1 MKSRPVAAA
10 FAAAVISAAAYAGSV
25 RVASEC
31 LWRPEGAAPSPL
43 RAGARSAPLKAAP
56 RAARS
61 DAQWGEWALR
71 AAEALKDRL
80 GVSAAADELKVRA
93 VNVDAAGC
101 AHVRLSQVYRG
112 IDVRAKELAVHF
124 RPDGTAFQVNG
135 AFLPGISVGT
145 KPSAPR
151 PKDATLSVWTP
162 SGAADGK
169 DARLAWRAPSGDWWR
184 YTDATSGEVLGR
196 ERRRRRAAAKTGEDW
211 LLETM
216 MTLAPQARTN
226 ALPSGAACTIRGVL
240 PKSLWTNDAPC
251 TVEVPGIRGD
261 DGRFYLCGTNSHG
274 RSYAIWNMSGVRDA
288 YAALPDRAAPLPDVD
303 EANMIASFESAD
315 WGDYHPE
322 AIAAAYN
329 VTTVMDYFE
338 ECFARATYLGE
349 NATDARTCAF
359 VCMPETDGSG
369 RILGGYDNAF
379 FYADVDA
386 GSRSSEPDHSGAMYF
401 GYYGDGVRTLQVL
414 DITAHEFSHSIA
426 GSTAQFV
433 YEGES
438 GALDESF
445 ADIFGV
451 GCEMFAQGDGPEYP
465 AHATRRADWF
475 IGEDTGEVNPLRDVV
490 HPASDL
496 VSSRQAAS
504 YRDSHWADT
513 FAVYIGDSGGVHDN
527 SGIQN
532 RFFYLLQSEIGPAAA
547 LQIAYLTVTGY
558 CTPET
563 DFHEVA
569 LLWKDAASQLAGG
582 KVNGVD
588 IPANAPEAVERCWA
602 PLLERPAFVPEA
614 GRRYVGM
621 VEDLGLAYVTVSLGK
636 PTSGATPVTVQ
647 FEIEDIVISAGTS
660 LKNGRT
666 SATFSSDYGTFS
678 LDFAG
683 DNVIGSW
690 TVSRMLLDNSM
701 PSLTVRF
708 TAFHRAPRFWRELE
722 DGGIPGH
729 FAGERVDMILLA
741 QMDFCF
747 GDALLFSAQGLP
759 AGISI
764 NSRTGEISG
773 IVRGEQ
779 SGTAV
784 ITVKSKETGFSD
796 TCSLAYDFAAQPEWS
811 VGKYAAHVIDDA
823 SGETAGDIQLSSA
836 SSGAISGRI
845 KAGKKT
851 WSFTARGFDA
861 EEESDTSLGLRFA
874 RNSGKDNID
883 TLLISVSA
891 DGISGIATISGTP
904 YSFSGKGAV
913 DLSLDAESIAENI
926 YIVQP
931 GMKLEIPV
939 VVESDA
945 PYTLSAQNLPQGL
958 SLVKRGASY
967 VISGTAK
974 TPGERAGGAHL
985 TVKTYALEKGKTF
998 DVHILV
1004 DHYRSEAIPVEDRYD
1019 SPGTGVAGSLE
1030 IPGAAGCT
1038 ARGLPSGLKFDAA
1051 TGTISGVATKS
1062 GDFLVTFTR
1071 KVVSG
1076 KTTKTETAT
1085 AFLHVEALPAWAVGT
1100 FDGASLS
1107 QDGETLA
1114 GLASLSVSAGGKV
1127 SGKLVCED
1135 GTKLSFSIPSLGV
1148 DGEGR
1153 YTARGKAKS
1162 GKKAWDVEVVIERR
1176 DFASADGGTCGQ
1188 GIASVAATPQGA
1200 ESPSAN
1206 ATVAQNLWSSKE
1218 AKVPSFASVKGRK
1231 LVMAIP
1237 DVEGCDLSLSI
1248 AADGKTT
1255 AKARKSGSK
1264 KTVASASSQLVLRDY
1279 VPGEGWTC
1287 ELPLSIPKAG
1297 IVQVLEFRIEDAY

>member
-1 MKSRPVAAA
+1 MKSRAVAAA

-61 DAQWGEWALR
+61 DEQWGEWALR

-162 SGAADGK
+162 SGAADGR

-211 LLETM
+211 LEDKITH
-216 MTLAPQARTN
+216 LAPQARTN
-226 ALPSGAACTIRGVL
+226 DLPSGAACTIRGVL
-240 PKSLWTNDAPC
+240 PRPLWTNDAPC
-251 TVEVPGIRGD
+251 AVEVPGIRGD

-274 RSYAIWNMSGVRDA
+274 RAFAIWNMSGVRNA
-288 YAALPDRAAPLPDVD
+288 YKDVAGRASPLPDKD
-303 EANMIASFESAD
+303 EAFQIASFESED

-322 AIAAAYN
+322 AIAAAYH

-338 ECFARATYLGE
+338 ECFSRATYLGE
-349 NATDARTCAF
+349 DETGARTCAF
-359 VCMPETDGSG
+359 VCMPETDGAG
-369 RILGGYDNAF
+369 KILRGYDNAF
-379 FYADVDA
+379 FYADVGE
-386 GSRSSEPDHSGAMYF
+386 GSDSSEHEHSGAMYF
-401 GYYGDGVRTLQVL
+401 GYFGDGRRTFQVL

-426 GSTAQFV
+426 ENTAQFT

-451 GCEMFAQGDGPEYP
+451 GCEMFAQRVGPEYP
-465 AHATRRADWF
+465 EREAQRADWF
-475 IGEDTGEVNPLRDVV
+475 IGEDMGESLPIRDLAY
-490 HPASDL
+490 PDSDHC
-496 VSSRQAAS
+496 SARQAAS
-504 YRDSHWADT
+504 YRDPHWADT
-513 FAVYIGDSGGVHDN
+513 FSLYVGDSGGVHGN

-532 RFFYLLQSEIGPAAA
+532 RFFYLLQSEIGIAPA

-569 LLWKDAASQLAGG
+569 QLWRDAAAQLAGG
-582 KVNGVD
+582 TANGVFV
-588 IPANAPEAVERCWA
+588 PQNAPDAVEACWSQ
-602 PLLERPAFVPEA
+602 LLEKPPFEPSA
-614 GRRYVGM
+614 GRKYVGL
-621 VEDLGLAYVTVSLGK
+621 VEDIGFAGVSVRLGK
-636 PTSGATPVTVQ
+636 RAKGATPVTIALDLGG
-647 FEIEDIVISAGTS
+647 FALSAGSS
-660 LKNGRT
+660 LKDGETTT
-666 SATFSSDYGTFS
+666 SFKSPFGNFR

-683 DNVIGSW
+683 DNVVGSW
-690 TVSRMLLDNSM
+690 KISRTLLDSSSPN
-701 PSLTVRF
+701 LTVRF
-708 TAFHRAPRFWRELE
+708 TAFHRPPEFYSLL
-722 DGGIPGH
+722 GVQGIPGG
-729 FAGERVDMILLA
+729 FAGERVAMSLI
-741 QMDFCF
+741 QHMDFNY
-747 GDALLFSAQGLP
+747 GDSFSFSARGLP
-759 AGISI
+759 SGLSLDKK
-764 NSRTGEISG
+764 TGKISG
-773 IVRGEQ
+773 VVRGAQ
-779 SGTAV
+779 SGTAF
-784 ITVKSKETGFSD
+784 ITVKSSSTGLSD
-796 TCSLAYDFAAQPEWS
+796 TCALAYDFAARPPWA
-811 VGKYAAHVIDDA
+811 VGRFAAHVFADD
-823 SGETAGDIQLSSA
+823 GEKSAGDIQMSSA
-836 SSGAISGRI
+836 ASGAISGRI
-845 KAGKKT
+845 IAGGKT
-851 WSFTARGFDA
+851 WKFSAKGFAPD
-861 EEESDTSLGLRFA
+861 EEGDGALGLRFT
-874 RNSGKDNID
+874 RKSGKADNDSLRIY
-883 TLLISVSA
+883 VSG
-891 DGISGIATISGTP
+891 DGISGVAMVSGTA
-904 YSFSGKGAV
+904 YSFSGGNAV
-913 DLSLDAESIAENI
+913 DLSLDAERVSDDV
-926 YIVQP
+926 YLVQP
-931 GMKLEIPV
+931 GVRLEIPV

-945 PYTLSAQNLPQGL
+945 PYTLSAKNLPQGL
-958 SLVKRGASY
+958 SLVKRGSSY
-967 VISGTAK
+967 AIAGTAK
-974 TPGERAGGAHL
+974 TPGEAAGGTRLA
-985 TVKTYALEKGKTF
+985 VKTYAIPDGRAFK
-998 DVHILV
+998 VRILV
-1004 DHYRSEAIPVEDRYD
+1004 DNYRCDSIPLEDHYDTLGA
-1019 SPGTGVAGSLE
+1019 GVSGALE

-1038 ARGLPSGLKFDAA
+1038 AKGLPSGLKFDAA
-1051 TGTISGVATKS
+1051 TGTISGASTKS

-1071 KVVSG
+1071 RTGSG
-1076 KTTKTETAT
+1076 KNAKTEIAT
-1085 AFLHVEALPAWAVGT
+1085 ALLRVAALPSWTRGS
-1100 FDGASLS
+1100 FNGAAFAA
-1107 QDGETLA
+1107 DGESAA
-1114 GLASLSVSAGGKV
+1114 GLASLSVTAAGMT

-1135 GTKLSFSIPSLGV
+1135 GTTVPFSIPSLGV

-1188 GIASVAATPQGA
+1188 GIASVTATALNGRCVSA
-1200 ESPSAN
+1200 SAN
-1206 ATVAQNLWSSKE
+1206 VVQNIWRSKE
-1218 AKVPSFASVKGRK
+1218 AKVPSFASVKGK
-1231 LVMAIP
+1231 ALATTISGVQGYDI
-1237 DVEGCDLSLSI
+1237 VLSI

-1279 VPGEGWTC
+1279 VPGEGWMC

-1297 IVQVLEFRIEDAY
+1297 IVQVLEFRIEDTY